1 MPRKDVYD
9 KDEFKDSVHYVANDS
24 SITHIHNDCVFQ
36 CVCAKNAQ
44 NSTCGECFKKVCINN
59 SITCSQCSLDFHFDC
74 TDIDKIKFIHHHSN
88 WLCNSCFTKICLD
101 ELPFSEGQFIDLTCH
116 LNRGLKICHINIQSL
131 RYKTDHLQIFV
142 HSNNIDILCVTET
155 WLTPQID
162 VNEIVID
169 GYNICRKDRVGMIE
183 HGGIVVYIK
192 EGIDYNEDVKIS
204 IDNDVEAHFTE
215 INLPCTKPI
224 LLGTVYRQPSS
235 NAEYLTKIDLLL
247 QNAVANYN
255 EVITVGDFNLNI
267 FKSNY
272 SKKVKSLAKNSNFTQ
287 LITEATRITPES
299 RSCLDL
305 AFVTHPDMIIAHGVH
320 HLGLSDHSLIF
331 VVRKSKKIKCS
342 PKIIKSRSY
351 KNFNDADFINSLKTK
366 DWDIVTR
373 FSDVNSAWAAWF
385 DMFNEVCNKHAPIRE
400 KKIRGYLPEWV
411 TTDFLKL
418 TKDKEFYYD
427 KAHKT
432 NDPLDWDKAKTLRNK
447 VNNLSKTLKKNY
459 YNTEIENNLNNSKKL
474 WKTIRKVI
482 PGKNKSSITNI
493 KVHDK
498 VTTNDKDTA
507 NVFNNYFT
515 TIGSNLASKFN
526 SHDEDDQVNNF
537 CVSNSCKFNF
547 YCISDDYVFD
557 QIWNFSNNKSPG
569 LDDIDVKL
577 FKTAAPIVCKSLAY
591 ICNLSLATGVFP
603 SDWKNAKVVPVF
615 KAGCKSN
622 VENYRPISVLS
633 IVSKIIERAVHDQMY
648 SYLSLNHFLNPSQS
662 GFRSQYS
669 TATTVIDV
677 EDFILKNMDEG
688 KVTGAIFL
696 DLKKA
701 FDTVN
706 HSLLLNKLKKFGIRD
721 IELNWFKSYLNN
733 RMQSVKVGSTLSDL
747 EPINIGIPQGS
758 ILGPLLFIIFVND
771 LPDSVICKTVMYADD
786 TSLLISSSDPL
797 CLQNSLNLNMCRI
810 ASWFQKNHLTLN
822 ISKTKLMLFGTPQ
835 NLSKYQNISL
845 IYDGET
851 IERVDNFKYLGI
863 VFDSHMTWSHHID
876 LIASNVSKR
885 CGVIRR
891 VKYYLPNYI
900 LKKLADS
907 LVMPHFDYCSHVW
920 SNCSLT
926 LTSKLQILLNN
937 LARIILSADIR
948 TNIDSMMSS
957 LKWLK
962 LDDRWNNHI
971 LVMLYKCLTGKA
983 PDYLCSKFSFTNS
996 THDHDTRGTSS
1007 NSLVV
1012 PQFKNNSGKRLF
1024 QARAANLWNS
1034 SVDVDTRTN
1043 YISLSLSEFKS
1054 RALSKPTDH

>member
-1 MPRKDVYD
+1 MR
-9 KDEFKDSVHYVANDS
+9 
-24 SITHIHNDCVFQ
+24 
-36 CVCAKNAQ
+36 
-44 NSTCGECFKKVCINN
+44 
-59 SITCSQCSLDFHFDC
+59 
-74 TDIDKIKFIHHHSN
+74 
-88 WLCNSCFTKICLD
+88 TK
-101 ELPFSEGQFIDLTCH
+101 LP
-116 LNRGLKICHINIQSL
+116 
-131 RYKTDHLQIFV
+131 
-142 HSNNIDILCVTET
+142 
-155 WLTPQID
+155 
-162 VNEIVID
+162 
-169 GYNICRKDRVGMIE
+169 
-183 HGGIVVYIK
+183 
-192 EGIDYNEDVKIS
+192 
-204 IDNDVEAHFTE
+204 
-215 INLPCTKPI
+215 
-224 LLGTVYRQPSS
+224 
-235 NAEYLTKIDLLL
+235 
-247 QNAVANYN
+247 
-255 EVITVGDFNLNI
+255 
-267 FKSNY
+267 
-272 SKKVKSLAKNSNFTQ
+272 
-287 LITEATRITPES
+287 
-299 RSCLDL
+299 
-305 AFVTHPDMIIAHGVH
+305 
-320 HLGLSDHSLIF
+320 
-331 VVRKSKKIKCS
+331 
-342 PKIIKSRSY
+342 
-351 KNFNDADFINSLKTK
+351 
-366 DWDIVTR
+366 
-373 FSDVNSAWAAWF
+373 
-385 DMFNEVCNKHAPIRE
+385 
-400 KKIRGYLPEWV
+400 
-411 TTDFLKL
+411 
-418 TKDKEFYYD
+418 
-427 KAHKT
+427 
-432 NDPLDWDKAKTLRNK
+432 KAKTLRNK

-507 NVFNNYFT
+507 NVFNYYFT

-1012 PQFKNNSGKRLF
+1012 PQFKNNSVKRLF

>member
-1 MPRKDVYD
+1 M
-9 KDEFKDSVHYVANDS
+9 
-24 SITHIHNDCVFQ
+24 Q
-36 CVCAKNAQ
+36 CA
-44 NSTCGECFKKVCINN
+44 
-59 SITCSQCSLDFHFDC
+59 
-74 TDIDKIKFIHHHSN
+74 
-88 WLCNSCFTKICLD
+88 
-101 ELPFSEGQFIDLTCH
+101 
-116 LNRGLKICHINIQSL
+116 
-131 RYKTDHLQIFV
+131 
-142 HSNNIDILCVTET
+142 
-155 WLTPQID
+155 
-162 VNEIVID
+162 
-169 GYNICRKDRVGMIE
+169 
-183 HGGIVVYIK
+183 
-192 EGIDYNEDVKIS
+192 
-204 IDNDVEAHFTE
+204 
-215 INLPCTKPI
+215 
-224 LLGTVYRQPSS
+224 LLSAT
-235 NAEYLTKIDLLL
+235 L

-411 TTDFLKL
+411 TSDFLKL

-482 PGKNKSSITNI
+482 PGKNKSSISNI

-507 NVFNNYFT
+507 NVFNDYFT
-515 TIGSNLASKFN
+515 TIGSNLGSKFN

-706 HSLLLNKLKKFGIRD
+706 HILLLNKLKKFGIRD

-747 EPINIGIPQGS
+747 KPINIGIPQGS

-786 TSLLISSSDPL
+786 TSLLISSSDPF
-797 CLQNSLNLNMCRI
+797 CLQNSLNLNMCKI
-810 ASWFQKNHLTLN
+810 ASWSQKNHLTLN

-926 LTSKLQILLNN
+926 LSSKLQILLNN

-1012 PQFKNNSGKRLF
+1012 PQSKNNSGKRLF

-1054 RALSKPTDH
+1054 RALSKPTDHWFLYCI

>member
-1 MPRKDVYD
+1 MEKY
-9 KDEFKDSVHYVANDS
+9 SVSKWRPKQFLD
-24 SITHIHNDCVFQ
+24 I
-36 CVCAKNAQ
+36 AQ
-44 NSTCGECFKKVCINN
+44 YT
-59 SITCSQCSLDFHFDC
+59 
-74 TDIDKIKFIHHHSN
+74 
-88 WLCNSCFTKICLD
+88 
-101 ELPFSEGQFIDLTCH
+101 
-116 LNRGLKICHINIQSL
+116 
-131 RYKTDHLQIFV
+131 
-142 HSNNIDILCVTET
+142 
-155 WLTPQID
+155 
-162 VNEIVID
+162 
-169 GYNICRKDRVGMIE
+169 
-183 HGGIVVYIK
+183 
-192 EGIDYNEDVKIS
+192 
-204 IDNDVEAHFTE
+204 
-215 INLPCTKPI
+215 NLPCTKPI

-235 NAEYLTKIDLLL
+235 NAEYLTKLDLLL
-247 QNAVANYN
+247 QNAVANYS

-331 VVRKSKKIKCS
+331 IVRKSKKIKCS
-342 PKIIKSRSY
+342 PKIIKSCSY
-351 KNFNDADFINSLKTK
+351 KNFTDADFINSLKTK

-411 TTDFLKL
+411 TSDFLKL

-427 KAHKT
+427 KARKT

-447 VNNLSKTLKKNY
+447 VNNLNKTLKKNY

-507 NVFNNYFT
+507 NVFNDYFT

-669 TATTVIDV
+669 TSTTVIDV

-721 IELNWFKSYLNN
+721 IEINWFKSYLNN

-747 EPINIGIPQGS
+747 KPINIGIPQGS

-797 CLQNSLNLNMCRI
+797 CLQNSLNLNMCKI
-810 ASWFQKNHLTLN
+810 ASWFRKNHLTLN

-900 LKKLADS
+900 LKKLADT

-926 LTSKLQILLNN
+926 LSSKLQILLNN

-962 LDDRWNNHI
+962 LDERWNNHI